1 MRRNDGAESR
11 WCDEEDADMD
21 DRNAG
26 KRFAMALLLML
37 ASTQALAAT
46 VSGVKLEDQVTVNG
60 SSLVLNG
67 AGLRTKYLL
76 ANVYVAAL
84 YLPQKSGDADGII
97 GAAELRRISLTMK
110 RDVGTATMTKAF
122 HEGVSNNLSAAEL
135 TALKPKL
142 DQLDQSFHKV
152 TALKSGDVIALDF
165 GADGSTRVSYNG
177 QLQDSIAGADLSAA
191 LLKIWLGSKP
201 VQDDLKRALLG
212 AASAA

>member
-1 MRRNDGAESR
+1 
-11 WCDEEDADMD
+11 MD

-26 KRFAMALLLML
+26 QRLAAALLLML

-76 ANVYVAAL
+76 ADVYVAAL
-84 YLPQKSGDADGII
+84 YLPQKTGDADAII
-97 GAAELRRISLTMK
+97 GAAEPRRISLTMK
-110 RDVGTATMTKAF
+110 RDVDTATMTKAF

-142 DQLDQSFHKV
+142 DQLDQSFRKV
-152 TALKSGDVIALDF
+152 TALKSGDVIDLDF
-165 GADGSTRVSYNG
+165 GADGTTRVSYNG
-177 QLQDSIAGADLSAA
+177 QLQDSIGGADLAAA
-191 LLKIWLGSKP
+191 LLKIWLGGKP

-212 AASAA
+212 AAAAA

>member
-26 KRFAMALLLML
+26 KRFAVALLLML

>member
-1 MRRNDGAESR
+1 
-11 WCDEEDADMD
+11 MD

-26 KRFAMALLLML
+26 KRFAAALLLML
-37 ASTQALAAT
+37 ASTQVLAAT

-60 SSLVLNG
+60 GSLVLNG

>member
-1 MRRNDGAESR
+1 
-11 WCDEEDADMD
+11 MD

-26 KRFAMALLLML
+26 KRFAAALLLML
-37 ASTQALAAT
+37 ASTQVLAAT

>member
-1 MRRNDGAESR
+1 
-11 WCDEEDADMD
+11 MD

-26 KRFAMALLLML
+26 KRFAVALLLML